1 MRQTIIA
8 GNWKM
13 NKTNTEAV
21 ELIQELLGLE
31 GNGNGIGDDEKV
43 RMIVCPPYTALCD
56 ISRAINGS
64 KIYLGAQNVY
74 FEEAGAYTGE
84 IAPSMLLTIGV
95 SYVIIGHSE
104 RREYFSETDKIVND
118 KVKLAVK
125 SGLIPIVCV
134 GELLKDRE
142 NGKTEEVVGAQLD
155 GSLDGLNSDQ
165 MKKVV
170 IAYEP
175 VWAIGTGKTAS
186 PEMAQDVH
194 RFIRDRLTDKFGDI
208 AEKVSIL
215 YGGSMKGSNAAELL
229 AQPDIDGGLI
239 GGASLK
245 AEEFLKIINS
255 V

>member
-1 MRQTIIA
+1 MRQIIIA

-21 ELIQELLGLE
+21 ELIQGLLEYEE
-31 GNGNGIGDDEKV
+31 GGDEKV
-43 RMIVCPPYTALCD
+43 RMIVCPPFTALSD
-56 ISRAINGS
+56 VSRAIEGS
-64 KIYLGAQNVY
+64 NIFLGAQNVY
-74 FEEAGAYTGE
+74 FKESGAYTGE

-95 SYVIIGHSE
+95 TYVILGHSE
-104 RREYFSETDKIVND
+104 RRIYFSETDRIVND
-118 KVKLAVK
+118 KVKLALK

-134 GELLKDRE
+134 GEKLEMRE
-142 NGKTEEVVGAQLD
+142 SGKTEEVVGSHID
-155 GSLDGLNSDQ
+155 DSLAGLSSNEIE
-165 MKKVV
+165 KVV

-194 RFIRDRLTDKFGDI
+194 RFIRDRLRNKFGDV
-208 AEKVSIL
+208 ADEVSIL
-215 YGGSMKGSNAAELL
+215 YGGSMKGSNAAELI
-229 AQPDIDGGLI
+229 AKSDIDGGLI

>member
-1 MRQTIIA
+1 MRQIIIA

-13 NKTNTEAV
+13 NKTNTEAL
-21 ELIQELLGLE
+21 ELIQGLLAHV
-31 GNGNGIGDDEKV
+31 GDDKNA
-43 RMIVCPPYTALCD
+43 RMVVCPPYTALSD
-56 ISRAINGS
+56 ISRAIEGS

-74 FEEAGAYTGE
+74 FEESGAYTGE

-95 SYVIIGHSE
+95 TYVIIGHSE
-104 RREYFSETDKIVND
+104 RREYFSETDSIVND
-118 KVKLAVK
+118 KVKLALK
-125 SGLIPIVCV
+125 TGLIPIVCV
-134 GELLKDRE
+134 GEKLEDRE
-142 NGKTEEVVGAQLD
+142 NGKTEEVVGAQID
-155 GSLDGLNSDQ
+155 GSLEGLDSER
-165 MKKVV
+165 MKEVV

-194 RFIRDRLTDKFGDI
+194 WFIRKRLHDKFGDV
-208 AEKVSIL
+208 ADEVSIL
-215 YGGSMKGSNAAELL
+215 YGGSMKGSNAAELI

>member
-1 MRQTIIA
+1 M
-8 GNWKM
+8 
-13 NKTNTEAV
+13 
-21 ELIQELLGLE
+21 
-31 GNGNGIGDDEKV
+31 

-56 ISRAINGS
+56 VSRAINGS
-64 KIYLGAQNVY
+64 NISLGAQNVY
-74 FEEAGAYTGE
+74 FEESGAFTGE

-104 RREYFSETDKIVND
+104 RREYFSETDQIVND
-118 KVKLAVK
+118 KVKLALK

-134 GELLKDRE
+134 GEVLEDRE
-142 NGKTEEVVGAQLD
+142 NGKTEEVVGAQID
-155 GSLDGLNSDQ
+155 GSLKGLSSDQ

-186 PEMAQDVH
+186 PEMAQEVH
-194 RFIRDRLTDKFGDI
+194 RFIRDRLKNIFGDV
-208 AEKVSIL
+208 ADTVSIL
-215 YGGSMKGSNAAELL
+215 YGGSMKGSNAAELI

-245 AEEFLKIINS
+245 AEEFLKIINA